1 MTESDS
7 TYIVLG
13 LCQVLSFV
21 SRGQSATTLE
31 KHLIN
36 AILMSEVRKS
46 VLTLLHHANVD
57 AAFEAAGL
65 AVTSVVLSDGAGPIE
80 WTGEGGFTL
89 HAAPIGERIHNSF
102 SKLYSLYNYSILYNT
117 QRTQKATKDSPL
129 RDVAPT

>member
-13 LCQVLSFV
+13 LCQVLTFV
-21 SRGQSATTLE
+21 SRGQSATTLQ

-36 AILMSEVRKS
+36 AIVMSKVRKS

-65 AVTSVVLSDGAGPIE
+65 AVTSVVLGDGAGPVE

-89 HAAPIGERIHNSF
+89 HAAPIGDRIHNSF
-102 SKLYSLYNYSILYNT
+102 ESFILCCGTNIT
-117 QRTQKATKDSPL
+117 LREHRKQQRTLLSGT
-129 RDVAPT
+129 